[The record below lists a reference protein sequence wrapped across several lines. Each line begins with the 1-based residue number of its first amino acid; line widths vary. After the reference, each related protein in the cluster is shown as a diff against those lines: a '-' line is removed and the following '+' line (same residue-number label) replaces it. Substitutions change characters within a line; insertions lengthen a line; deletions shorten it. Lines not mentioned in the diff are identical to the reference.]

1 MEKARRK
8 RAARKRVGGPH
19 ATTRGPKFTRQRAR
33 HLHARA
39 HAHTLFRA
47 TYTERKGVVPSL
59 TCRRLEGERTI
70 AGAERTRQLRSMMF
84 PFYLPLSTITSLLCP
99 FPFPPFVFFLYSL
112 RHSFLRDSR
121 EFLPLSRLFLAT
133 PVFSFID
140 IASSYSLDV
149 WLVLSVCLAI
159 RLNLEEDD
167 ISSPRFHPSEW
178 GFLFEMHFAN
188 KSKAYGQCICESQQY
203 YALSHL

>member
-8 RAARKRVGGPH
+8 RATRKRVGGPH

-84 PFYLPLSTITSLLCP
+84 FLGFWNSLTPLRPPFLPSPFDYHFVTLPLS
-99 FPFPPFVFFLYSL
+99 
-112 RHSFLRDSR
+112 
-121 EFLPLSRLFLAT
+121 
-133 PVFSFID
+133 FSP
-140 IASSYSLDV
+140 
-149 WLVLSVCLAI
+149 VCLFSLFASPF
-159 RLNLEEDD
+159 L
-167 ISSPRFHPSEW
+167 SPRFARISSSFEIIFSNS
-178 GFLFEMHFAN
+178 GLFFYRYCFVVFSRRMARF
-188 KSKAYGQCICESQQY
+188 KR
-203 YALSHL
+203 LSCDSS